1 MFGHKWSIKPQQVVY
16 EDSRTLKTTLNA
28 LKRLLEP
35 DFPFQMFRSELY
47 GGSNS
52 QSKYEVEMYFRQSAP
67 ARI

>member
-1 MFGHKWSIKPQQVVY
+1 M
-16 EDSRTLKTTLNA
+16 
-28 LKRLLEP
+28 RLSVCWNQI
-35 DFPFQMFRSELY
+35 FPFQMFRSELY